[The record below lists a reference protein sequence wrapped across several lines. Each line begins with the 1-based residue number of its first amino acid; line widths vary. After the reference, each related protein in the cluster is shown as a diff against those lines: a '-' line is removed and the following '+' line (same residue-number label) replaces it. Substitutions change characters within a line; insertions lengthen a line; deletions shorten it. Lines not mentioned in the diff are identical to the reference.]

1 MCGCLCVLKGAFSI
15 FMINAQNCHSYVL
28 MCASD
33 LNSKHN
39 WYEFEIRKTVRLIKD
54 KIVFDCS

>member
-1 MCGCLCVLKGAFSI
+1 
-15 FMINAQNCHSYVL
+15 MINAQNCYSYVR

-33 LNSKHN
+33 LNSKHY